1 MRIVILDG
9 KTLGDGVVFD
19 SMDATGELTLHPLTA
34 PEDIPARIE
43 DADVVIVNKIKLNES
58 NLSGARSL
66 KLICVAATGYDNID
80 INYCREH
87 GIAVCNVV
95 GYSTDS
101 VAQLTVSLVL
111 DLMMHMPYFTGYV
124 KDGSYSASGVAN
136 CLSPVF
142 HELAGKTWG
151 VIGAG
156 NIGMKVAKIA
166 DAFGCRVLLHC
177 RHQKESDYPILSLD
191 QVCAESDILSV
202 HTPLNEDSYHLIDA
216 DRIAA
221 MKDGVILINVARGA
235 VTDERAIADA
245 VKSGKI
251 GGFGCDVYSSEPFG
265 MDHPFFEIKDTFC
278 PS

>member
-9 KTLGDGVVFD
+9 KTLGEGVVFD
-19 SMDATGELTLHPLTA
+19 SIASVGDLSLYSLTA
-34 PEDIPARIE
+34 PEDIPHRIA
-43 DADVVIVNKIKLNES
+43 DADVVIVNKIKLNDS

-80 INYCREH
+80 IDYCRDH

-101 VAQLTVSLVL
+101 VAQLTVSLAL
-111 DLMMHMPYFTGYV
+111 NLMMHMPYFTGFV

-151 VIGAG
+151 IIGAG

-177 RHQKESDYPILSLD
+177 RHQKETGM
-191 QVCAESDILSV
+191 C
-202 HTPLNEDSYHLIDA
+202 
-216 DRIAA
+216 
-221 MKDGVILINVARGA
+221 
-235 VTDERAIADA
+235 
-245 VKSGKI
+245 GKW
-251 GGFGCDVYSSEPFG
+251 SPR
-265 MDHPFFEIKDTFC
+265 
-278 PS
+278 